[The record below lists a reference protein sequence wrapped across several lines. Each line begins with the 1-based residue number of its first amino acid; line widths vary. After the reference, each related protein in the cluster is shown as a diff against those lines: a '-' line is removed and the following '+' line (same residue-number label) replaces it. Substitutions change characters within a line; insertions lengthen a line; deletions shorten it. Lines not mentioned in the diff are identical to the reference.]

1 MRRPSY
7 SLTQGF
13 TLLEV
18 LIAIVVLS
26 FGLLGMAGLQANGV
40 RNTHSANLRTLAVH
54 QAYDMAD
61 RMRANVNGMKQS
73 LYDNIP
79 ITAGT
84 NPACITAGCT
94 ASQLRDYD
102 RYIWN
107 TNNAAMLPL
116 GRGTVAAVAGTAVP
130 KKEFIITVMWD
141 EYRTGVTGTG
151 CGGDPGTDLTCFRV
165 TFRQ

>member
-1 MRRPSY
+1 MRRPAY

-40 RNTHSANLRTLAVH
+40 KNTHSANLRTLAVH

-79 ITAGT
+79 ITAG
-84 NPACITAGCT
+84 NDPPRITT
-94 ASQLRDYD
+94 SWTPTQLPDSE
-102 RYIWN
+102 
-107 TNNAAMLPL
+107 P
-116 GRGTVAAVAGTAVP
+116 
-130 KKEFIITVMWD
+130 
-141 EYRTGVTGTG
+141 
-151 CGGDPGTDLTCFRV
+151 
-165 TFRQ
+165 